1 MSAAAVAER
10 RPSVLLS
17 EPEQAPSPQTQPAQ
31 PPLVIVDRLAL
42 THALNNPTIPA
53 SDITPGHI
61 LSSPYPAPVHT
72 LDLSRVPTPSA
83 LFAQALQQLTP
94 VSDAYATLPYESA
107 FDFDALFAEL
117 RRLVGEKGEGFTWPR
132 TSFYVV
138 AFRSVLKDGI
148 DSERLGLLDQKSHE
162 EAVASGGLL
171 KYWFGVPDGERRNL
185 ATCFWHSR
193 EDAAAGGKGPWHKK
207 ARGAAITM
215 YESIR
220 FETRRLTVEEGVTGW
235 TWEDWKD
242 N

>member
-17 EPEQAPSPQTQPAQ
+17 EPEQLEPQSFAPPQTQQPAQ
-31 PPLVIVDRLAL
+31 PPPLVIVDRLAL
-42 THALNNPTIPA
+42 THALNNPSIPA

-61 LSSPYPAPVHT
+61 LSSPYPDPAHT
-72 LDLSRVPTPSA
+72 LDLARVPTPSA
-83 LFAQALQQLTP
+83 LFALALQKLTP
-94 VSDAYATLPYESA
+94 VSDTYATLPYESA

-117 RRLVGEKGEGFTWPR
+117 RRLVDEKKNKGEGFASWPR

-148 DSERLGLLDQKSHE
+148 DGERLGLLDQKSHE

-185 ATCFWHSR
+185 ATC
-193 EDAAAGGKGPWHKK
+193 E
-207 ARGAAITM
+207 
-215 YESIR
+215 
-220 FETRRLTVEEGVTGW
+220 
-235 TWEDWKD
+235 
-242 N
+242 